1 LPCALITA
9 LEAADT
15 ARRERE
21 KKKLPVLTLGRYDVR
36 TLGSYHKSSSE
47 PDTHIKGQGVQE

>member
-21 KKKLPVLTLGRYDVR
+21 KKLLVLTLGRYDVR

-47 PDTHIKGQGVQE
+47 PSSYIKGHGV